1 MFLTGAI
8 GMLCVYI
15 AWIISVQRSVSALD
29 AGTTNKAA
37 GVAVLFFI
45 YFYSPVSELAQ
56 NHSCRNFPTLFSI
69 CTETKYGHYSGT
81 ILETTHLRTVR
92 PILDPGV

>member
-15 AWIISVQRSVSALD
+15 SGIIAVQRTVAALD
-29 AGTTNKAA
+29 AGKTNKAA

-45 YFYSPVSELAQ
+45 YSYSPV
-56 NHSCRNFPTLFSI
+56 
-69 CTETKYGHYSGT
+69 
-81 ILETTHLRTVR
+81 RTVVS
-92 PILDPGV
+92 PKPLLVFPC

>member
-15 AWIISVQRSVSALD
+15 SWIIAVQRTVSALD

-45 YFYSPVSELAQ
+45 YFYSPVSTVVSPNVSSFFPVSPAALTFCQ
-56 NHSCRNFPTLFSI
+56 N
-69 CTETKYGHYSGT
+69 
-81 ILETTHLRTVR
+81 
-92 PILDPGV
+92 